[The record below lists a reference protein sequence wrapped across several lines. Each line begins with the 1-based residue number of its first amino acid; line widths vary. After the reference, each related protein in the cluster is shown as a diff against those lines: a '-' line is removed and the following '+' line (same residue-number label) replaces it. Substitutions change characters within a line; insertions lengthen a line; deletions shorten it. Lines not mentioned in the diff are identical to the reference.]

1 MFSVFLGSAII
12 NNETLT
18 KEINSQWEK
27 DAPIAFLYER
37 DTDASKSISKELKTF
52 YLHDK
57 PVDKTQLTP
66 LAQVCSFSYLAYTR
80 CPKRKLLKYIS

>member
-1 MFSVFLGSAII
+1 MI

-18 KEINSQWEK
+18 KEINNDWVK

-37 DTDASKSISKELKTF
+37 DTDTSKSISKELKTF

-57 PVDKTQLTP
+57 PVDQSQLTP
-66 LAQVCSFSYLAYTR
+66 LAQVGSSI
-80 CPKRKLLKYIS
+80 LLIL